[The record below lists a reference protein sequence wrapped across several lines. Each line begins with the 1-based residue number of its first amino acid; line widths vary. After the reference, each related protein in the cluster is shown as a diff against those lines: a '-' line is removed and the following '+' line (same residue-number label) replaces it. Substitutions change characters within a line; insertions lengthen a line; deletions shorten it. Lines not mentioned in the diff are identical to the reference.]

1 MKWIWFSS
9 KKTFLKGM
17 VCFFLSTYSKFHFLL
32 HVWHRLLTTIKLFCV
47 RYAKSQT
54 ERERR
59 KFLVRLSLTS
69 LLFLKS
75 IIANYIFVDLFYEA
89 HNKISKVKILCLK
102 CIKIIRK
109 KWIWWFLFCS
119 FYSCQNNYSPMV
131 ASEQFQCQ
139 KNVHFSVYWQQT
151 AYGQFNIRTIMKKQL
166 NG

>member
-1 MKWIWFSS
+1 
-9 KKTFLKGM
+9 M

-69 LLFLKS
+69 LLSLKS

-89 HNKISKVKILCLK
+89 HNKISKVKILCHTKKMDLMIFILFILLLPK
-102 CIKIIRK
+102 QLQPNGRIRAISMSK
-109 KWIWWFLFCS
+109 ECS
-119 FYSCQNNYSPMV
+119 FQRVLTANGLW
-131 ASEQFQCQ
+131 
-139 KNVHFSVYWQQT
+139 SV
-151 AYGQFNIRTIMKKQL
+151 
-166 NG
+166 

>member
-1 MKWIWFSS
+1 
-9 KKTFLKGM
+9 M

-89 HNKISKVKILCLK
+89 HNKISKLKILCFK
-102 CIKIIRK
+102 CNTKKMDLMIFILFILLLPKQLQPNGRIRAISMSK
-109 KWIWWFLFCS
+109 ECS
-119 FYSCQNNYSPMV
+119 FQRVLTANGLW
-131 ASEQFQCQ
+131 
-139 KNVHFSVYWQQT
+139 SV
-151 AYGQFNIRTIMKKQL
+151 
-166 NG
+166 

>member
-1 MKWIWFSS
+1 
-9 KKTFLKGM
+9 M

-89 HNKISKVKILCLK
+89 HNKISKAKILCLK
-102 CIKIIRK
+102 CINTKKMDLMIFILFILLLPKQLQPNGRIRAISMSK
-109 KWIWWFLFCS
+109 ECS
-119 FYSCQNNYSPMV
+119 FQRVLTANGLW
-131 ASEQFQCQ
+131 
-139 KNVHFSVYWQQT
+139 SV
-151 AYGQFNIRTIMKKQL
+151 
-166 NG
+166 

>member
-1 MKWIWFSS
+1 
-9 KKTFLKGM
+9 M

-69 LLFLKS
+69 LLFPKS

-89 HNKISKVKILCLK
+89 HNKISKVNYGKINTKKMDLMIFILFILLLPK
-102 CIKIIRK
+102 QLQPNGRIRAISMSK
-109 KWIWWFLFCS
+109 ECS
-119 FYSCQNNYSPMV
+119 FQRILTANGLW
-131 ASEQFQCQ
+131 
-139 KNVHFSVYWQQT
+139 SV
-151 AYGQFNIRTIMKKQL
+151 
-166 NG
+166 

>member
-1 MKWIWFSS
+1 MAMKWIWFSS

-89 HNKISKVKILCLK
+89 HNKISKLKILSYEK
-102 CIKIIRK
+102 NG
-109 KWIWWFLFCS
+109 FDD
-119 FYSCQNNYSPMV
+119 FY
-131 ASEQFQCQ
+131 F
-139 KNVHFSVYWQQT
+139 VHFTPAKTIIAQWSHPSNFNVKRMFILAYT
-151 AYGQFNIRTIMKKQL
+151 DSKRLMVSLTYGQ
-166 NG
+166 

>member
-1 MKWIWFSS
+1 
-9 KKTFLKGM
+9 M

-75 IIANYIFVDLFYEA
+75 IIANYIVVDLFYEA
-89 HNKISKVKILCLK
+89 HYKISKVKILCLK
-102 CIKIIRK
+102 CNTKKMDLMIFILFILLLPKQLQPNGRIRAISMSK
-109 KWIWWFLFCS
+109 ECS
-119 FYSCQNNYSPMV
+119 FQRVLTANGLW
-131 ASEQFQCQ
+131 
-139 KNVHFSVYWQQT
+139 SV
-151 AYGQFNIRTIMKKQL
+151 
-166 NG
+166 

>member
-1 MKWIWFSS
+1 
-9 KKTFLKGM
+9 M

-89 HNKISKVKILCLK
+89 HHKISKVKI
-102 CIKIIRK
+102 IRK
-109 KWIWWFLFCS
+109 KMDLMIFILFILLLPKQLQPNGRIRAISMSKECS
-119 FYSCQNNYSPMV
+119 FQRVLTANGLW
-131 ASEQFQCQ
+131 
-139 KNVHFSVYWQQT
+139 SV
-151 AYGQFNIRTIMKKQL
+151 
-166 NG
+166 

>member
-1 MKWIWFSS
+1 
-9 KKTFLKGM
+9 M

-102 CIKIIRK
+102 CNTKKMDLMIFILFILLLPKQLQPNGRIRAISMSK
-109 KWIWWFLFCS
+109 ECS
-119 FYSCQNNYSPMV
+119 FQRVLTANGLW
-131 ASEQFQCQ
+131 
-139 KNVHFSVYWQQT
+139 SV
-151 AYGQFNIRTIMKKQL
+151 
-166 NG
+166 

>member
-1 MKWIWFSS
+1 
-9 KKTFLKGM
+9 M

-102 CIKIIRK
+102 CINTKKMDLMIFILFILLLPKQLQPNGRIRAISMSK
-109 KWIWWFLFCS
+109 ECS
-119 FYSCQNNYSPMV
+119 FQRVLTANGLW
-131 ASEQFQCQ
+131 
-139 KNVHFSVYWQQT
+139 SV
-151 AYGQFNIRTIMKKQL
+151 
-166 NG
+166 

>member
-1 MKWIWFSS
+1 
-9 KKTFLKGM
+9 M

-75 IIANYIFVDLFYEA
+75 IIANYIFVDLFFEA

-102 CIKIIRK
+102 CYGKINTKKMDLMIFILFILLLPKQLQPNGRIRAISMSK
-109 KWIWWFLFCS
+109 ECS
-119 FYSCQNNYSPMV
+119 FQRVLTANGLW
-131 ASEQFQCQ
+131 
-139 KNVHFSVYWQQT
+139 SV
-151 AYGQFNIRTIMKKQL
+151 
-166 NG
+166 

>member
-1 MKWIWFSS
+1 
-9 KKTFLKGM
+9 M

-89 HNKISKVKILCLK
+89 HNKISKLKILSYEKNGFDDFYFVHLTPAK
-102 CIKIIRK
+102 TIIAQWSHPSNFNVKRMFILAYTDSK
-109 KWIWWFLFCS
+109 RL
-119 FYSCQNNYSPMV
+119 MV
-131 ASEQFQCQ
+131 SL
-139 KNVHFSVYWQQT
+139 T
-151 AYGQFNIRTIMKKQL
+151 YGQ
-166 NG
+166 

>member
-1 MKWIWFSS
+1 
-9 KKTFLKGM
+9 M

-89 HNKISKVKILCLK
+89 HNKISKAKILCLK
-102 CIKIIRK
+102 CKTKKMDLMIFILFILLLPKQLQPNGRIRAISMSK
-109 KWIWWFLFCS
+109 ECS
-119 FYSCQNNYSPMV
+119 FQRVLTANGLW
-131 ASEQFQCQ
+131 
-139 KNVHFSVYWQQT
+139 SV
-151 AYGQFNIRTIMKKQL
+151 
-166 NG
+166 